1 MYVMSADQ
9 ARFGPGGAKPRSR
22 TFAATDNPCRESVV
36 RTNDRGALAR
46 MPCVFIRC
54 ATVFSVQSRPRAF
67 NSAVIRGLP

>member
-1 MYVMSADQ
+1 MSADQ
-9 ARFGPGGAKPRSR
+9 AMFGPGGAKSRPR
-22 TFAATDNPCRESVV
+22 TFSATGRECRESVV
-36 RTNDRGALAR
+36 RTNRRAALAR